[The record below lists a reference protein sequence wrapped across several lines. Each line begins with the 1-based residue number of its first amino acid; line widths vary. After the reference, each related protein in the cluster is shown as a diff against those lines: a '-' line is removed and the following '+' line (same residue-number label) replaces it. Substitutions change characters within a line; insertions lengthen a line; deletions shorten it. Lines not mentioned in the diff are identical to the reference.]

1 MASLS
6 MLLSRKREK
15 KKELDIYRQRKSKL
29 KKVERNIN
37 NSFDDNVSEAINHNE
52 RSGSELIMGIQG
64 DISNIKTLS
73 FEIDELK
80 EKYIWND
87 SNLSDVLSNVS
98 REISRCETEIMRLE
112 DEIDSLNR
120 QIESARETETED

>member
-6 MLLSRKREK
+6 VLLSRKREK

-52 RSGSELIMGIQG
+52 RSGAELIMGIQG

-73 FEIDELK
+73 LDIDGLK
-80 EKYIWND
+80 ERYIWND
-87 SNLSDVLSNVS
+87 SNLSDTLSNVS
-98 REISRCETEIMRLE
+98 REISRCETEIKRLE
-112 DEIDSLNR
+112 NEIDSLNR
-120 QIESARETETED
+120 QIESALEKETED

>member
-80 EKYIWND
+80 ERYIWND

>member
-80 EKYIWND
+80 ERYIWND
-87 SNLSDVLSNVS
+87 SNLSDALSNVS

>member
-1 MASLS
+1 MTSLS
-6 MLLSRKREK
+6 MLLSKKSEK

-80 EKYIWND
+80 ERYIWND

-112 DEIDSLNR
+112 DEIDNLNR

>member
-1 MASLS
+1 MTSLS

>member
-52 RSGSELIMGIQG
+52 RSGDRKSVG
-64 DISNIKTLS
+64 
-73 FEIDELK
+73 
-80 EKYIWND
+80 
-87 SNLSDVLSNVS
+87 
-98 REISRCETEIMRLE
+98 RERVC
-112 DEIDSLNR
+112 
-120 QIESARETETED
+120 

>member
-80 EKYIWND
+80 ERYIWND

-112 DEIDSLNR
+112 DEMDSLNR